1 MTLNEWQDRLQ
12 AHFTELHRHRST
24 SNVTGTIYALE
35 HGLTPSELLNLGD
48 GIRQFIS
55 NSRPSERHWLAWVVY
70 SAEIG
75 YEYAGDEYWA
85 TFAQRTPG
93 WIEAGAQRSWIRSA
107 FSRFHREYGGAQ
119 PVGRWAEHFSII
131 CWPITHAVLPRDLQ
145 RQLAEVLFDIR
156 DLFTPDLLQSPEL
169 LGEQIEAHSW
179 NASSRFRDLAEE
191 HLLLGQIA
199 TALLLS
205 EEERDTALVLPTTL
219 TRIAA
224 DLAQN
229 RRSRDWLIGAK
240 GRAATVRLRGIHR
253 VSIASTV
260 SNDENHSPTES
271 ESRRTVVELGVEPE
285 LSLRRTAPEVWD
297 VILHLPNLSG
307 LLSRFPQFKDILAN
321 ERCTVAGVKGP
332 PLPRGYL
339 LYGQPEVSLGTW
351 PESSE
356 LLLKFEYSN
365 PQLDFLLTAECL
377 LRPGPRWL
385 FKILADGSAVE
396 IRSRVIQPGN
406 SYILLSPSS
415 SGSDTPQVQ
424 YTSVVTRCSGV
435 TAFRI
440 DTPEVVS
447 HIYSDQILELGLQT
461 GSGLCVKPIGLPA
474 AKWDDQ
480 GYAEWLTCDSPAI
493 SITSDF
499 EMDGIALNL
508 VGPCP
513 AKLELS
519 DSALKS
525 PILISLG
532 RLDAGR
538 YKLYVIV
545 DRPFDNQK
553 IIHGL
558 LSFTVRDPRA
568 SKQTGSAA
576 LPFGVL
582 ISPANPHL
590 DQLWDGS
597 ATVEIHGPRSR
608 KADCEFR
615 FYKDAGESDLLYT
628 KKLPQI
634 ELPCTTDGWEAA
646 LNSANQDIRMQNA
659 YDESA
664 ACVIEWRCEE
674 LGQLAI
680 HCERKPTPLR
690 WILKQENS
698 GYLLRLAQLDDQQ
711 SVSILSY
718 GYETP
723 AQANITSGDCGE
735 AFRVPPEGGLYV
747 AQTSSCRS
755 AIVIPPHI
763 RSFQQLGLRPQLPQ
777 GQRTEKGITE
787 LLNLLELWKSARVT
801 GDPISGRKKQ
811 RVLAALENLLIGI
824 LCGDLWARLE
834 RTLQNSPDH
843 LFEIKNAI
851 TSNVRLTEIGRCLMK
866 DAVEIQQLGPAGICR
881 YLSNLASSYLD
892 LPAFTIPGN
901 QVPRDQSWIIEFA
914 YRLVSEPACVRAWAQ
929 ADLQPGLHYI
939 LRNSVLLRMAR
950 FATLLR
956 LHFHECLATSAKA
969 T

>member
-12 AHFTELHRHRST
+12 ANFAELHRRRST
-24 SNVTGTIYALE
+24 SNVIGTIYALE
-35 HGLTPSELLNLGD
+35 HGLTPSELLNLGH
-48 GIRQFIS
+48 GIKEFIS

-75 YEYAGDEYWA
+75 YEYAGDEYWD

-93 WIEAGAQRSWIRSA
+93 WIAAGAQRSWIRSA
-107 FSRFHREYGGAQ
+107 FFRFHREYGGAQ
-119 PVGRWAEHFSII
+119 PLGRWAEHFSII
-131 CWPITHAVLPRDLQ
+131 CWPITHAILPRDLQ

-156 DLFTPDLLQSPEL
+156 DLFTPDLLRSPEL
-169 LGEQIEAHSW
+169 LGAQIEAHSW
-179 NASSRFRDLAEE
+179 NASSRFRDLAEQ

-205 EEERDTALVLPTTL
+205 EEERETALVLPSTL

-224 DLAQN
+224 DLSEN

-240 GRAATVRLRGIHR
+240 GRAATIRLRGIHR
-253 VSIASTV
+253 GSIVTTS
-260 SNDENHSPTES
+260 SDDDDFSTES
-271 ESRRTVVELGVEPE
+271 ESRRTVVELGVEPS
-285 LSLRRTAPEVWD
+285 LSMRRTSSDAWE
-297 VILHLPNLSG
+297 VILNLPNLSG

-321 ERCTVAGVKGP
+321 ERCTVAGVTGP

-339 LYGQPEVSLGTW
+339 LYGEPEVSLRAW

-356 LLLKFEYSN
+356 LLLKFEHSD

-406 SYILLSPSS
+406 SYILLSRSS
-415 SGSDTPQVQ
+415 AASGTPQVQ
-424 YTSVVTRCSGV
+424 HASVATRCSGV

-447 HIYSDQILELGLQT
+447 HIYSDQILDLGLQT

-474 AKWDDQ
+474 AQWDDQ

-493 SITSDF
+493 SIASDF

-513 AKLELS
+513 TKLEIS

-538 YKLYVIV
+538 YKLYIIV
-545 DRPFDNQK
+545 GRSSESHK
-553 IIHGL
+553 IIHGI
-558 LSFTVRDPRA
+558 LSFTVREPRA
-568 SKQTGSAA
+568 WKQTRSGAS
-576 LPFGVL
+576 PFGVL
-582 ISPANPHL
+582 ISPAKPHL
-590 DQLWDGS
+590 EELWDGS
-597 ATVEIHGPRSR
+597 ATVEIHGPKSR

-615 FYKDAGESDLLYT
+615 FYKDAGETDLLHT

-634 ELPCTTDGWEAA
+634 ELPCATDGWESA

-674 LGQLAI
+674 LGQFAI

-690 WILKQENS
+690 WVLKQENS

-711 SVSILSY
+711 SVAILSY
-718 GYETP
+718 TYETP
-723 AQANITSGDCGE
+723 SQGNAISGDCNE
-735 AFRVPPEGGLYV
+735 PFRVPPGGGLYV
-747 AQTSSCRS
+747 AQTSSCSS
-755 AIVIPPHI
+755 AIVIPPHV
-763 RSFQQLGLRPQLPQ
+763 RSFQELGLRPQLPP
-777 GQRTEKGITE
+777 GKHTEHGIIE

-811 RVLAALENLLIGI
+811 IVLAALENQLMGI

-843 LFEIKNAI
+843 LFDIKNAI
-851 TSNVRLTEIGRCLMK
+851 SSNIRLLEIGRFLMK
-866 DAVEIQQLGPAGICR
+866 DAVQVQQLGPAGMCR
-881 YLSNLASSYLD
+881 YLSNLANTYLD
-892 LPAFTIPGN
+892 APAFTVPGY
-901 QVPRDQSWIIEFA
+901 QVPRAQSWVIELA

-929 ADLQPGLHYI
+929 ADLGAGLHYL
-939 LRNSVLLRMAR
+939 LRNPVLVRMAR

-956 LHFHECLATSAKA
+956 MHVRESLATSANA